1 MKKLLQL
8 FPNAVISK
16 DKPTDSFKHLYL
28 FFNKDEKQWIS
39 IPKNQLNEKELT
51 LLGMLYEYEES
62 DFSLPSFHP
71 IVKSWYDFLFSDGS
85 LPTSLSGSEI
95 RFIHFQ
101 FEDALLER
109 SELESALSGF
119 FSDKV
124 IYLWEHGNKG
134 IVIEEKNFT
143 SPTDKEFIS
152 MAETLEADFFTK
164 LFFYTGKYQ
173 EVTNSLPHTF
183 HQEKEYFD
191 FGQKYMKNEN
201 IYSFEKVFP
210 SYLAH
215 DLPEKFKKELNNNL
229 TQLFRDEPEM
239 FSTIKVFLENNLN
252 ASMTAKELYIHRN
265 TLQYR
270 IDKFTEKTGIHLK
283 DFYGAFTVFLAC
295 LLIDLERTK

>member
-1 MKKLLQL
+1 MQL
-8 FPNAVISK
+8 YPSAIISK
-16 DKPTDSFKHLYL
+16 DKPTDPFKQLSL
-28 FFNKDEKQWIS
+28 FFDKDEKQWIS
-39 IPKNQLNEKELT
+39 IPKNQLNEKEMT
-51 LLGMLYEYEES
+51 LLGMLYEYAES
-62 DFSLPSFHP
+62 DLSLPSFHP
-71 IVKSWYDFLFSDGS
+71 SAQSWYDFLFSDGS
-85 LPTSLSGSEI
+85 LPTSLSSSEI

-101 FEDALLER
+101 VEDALLER

-119 FSDKV
+119 FSEKV
-124 IYLWEHGNKG
+124 IFLWEHGNKG

-143 SPTDKEFIS
+143 SLMDKEFVS

-164 LFFYTGKYQ
+164 VFFYTGKYH
-173 EVTNSLPHTF
+173 EVTNGLPHSF
-183 HQEKEYFD
+183 NQEKEYFD
-191 FGQKYMKNEN
+191 FGRKYLNNEN
-201 IYSFEKVFP
+201 IYTFEKVFP

-215 DLPEKFKKELNNNL
+215 DLPEKFKKELNNNI

-252 ASMTAKELYIHRN
+252 ASMTAKGLYIHRN